1 MAEQIY
7 TYRDPS
13 FNLNQAYDYT
23 LLMQIDASSFSYAV
37 TYKKVLLAWGTNCS
51 LKELAGE
58 LSAAY
63 KKVVIGLP
71 AKGFSLIPAAVFD
84 KEHVTGYARLLDVK
98 PDEKVLAQQ
107 LDDQNFIIYKVDAK
121 IIPAV
126 EKFGLAN
133 TVYLYKGWI
142 RAIGQNDPEENSI
155 YINLNNNKADF
166 LYFKNGHI
174 RFYNSFEYVTT
185 DDLAYFAAL
194 VAEELE
200 LVPGDTTLVLSG
212 NTPDDAPN
220 RLAEFFKEAVFNSTG
235 ALYLPDGIPTH
246 QIMALA
252 ALNLCGSLEEL

>member
-1 MAEQIY
+1 MTEQIY

-37 TYKKVLLAWGTNCS
+37 TYKKLLLAWGTNYS
-51 LKELAGE
+51 LDELAGD

-71 AKGFSLIPAAVFD
+71 ANGFSLIPAAIFD
-84 KEHVTGYARLLDVK
+84 KEHITGYARLLDVK

-107 LDDQNFIIYKVDAK
+107 LDDQNFIIYKVDEK

-133 TVYLYKGWI
+133 TVYLYEGWI
-142 RAIGQNDPEENSI
+142 MAIAQNDPAENSI
-155 YINLNNNKADF
+155 YINLTHNKADF
-166 LYFKNGHI
+166 LYFKNSNI

-185 DDLAYFAAL
+185 DDLAYFAAF

-200 LVPGDTTLVLSG
+200 LAPGNTSLVLSG
-212 NTPDDAPN
+212 NTPDDVEN
-220 RLAEFFKEAVFNSTG
+220 GLSQFFKEAVFNSTG
-235 ALYLPDGIPTH
+235 ILYLPDGIPTH

-252 ALNLCGSLEEL
+252 ALNLCGSSEEL